1 MTNSSKISRVSKE
14 ELAQASASLFASQNL
29 TENEKISNSNKLRSY
44 IEKLSNEE
52 IKSFFEPY
60 GYVSHKKYKDENNE
74 SFAHIICSDFEVI
87 LNDFDVA
94 VLCYPTAKKTSAFDY
109 PAFLNYCNETDTAPE
124 QAISDIVV
132 AGLMTPRFPSY
143 AEKRKKYK
151 DEKTQ
156 NAFRSLPKE
165 MKPLLK
171 TLNEKTLAENSL
183 MENKGKYGI
192 FDAEEFFK
200 TSYGENK

>member
-1 MTNSSKISRVSKE
+1 MANSSKISRVSKE
-14 ELAQASASLFASQNL
+14 ELAQASASLFASPNL
-29 TENEKISNSNKLRSY
+29 EKPEQTLNSAKLRSY

-52 IKSFFEPY
+52 IKNFFEPY
-60 GYVSHKKYKDENNE
+60 GYISHKKYKDENNE
-74 SFAHIICSDFEVI
+74 NFAHIACSDFEVI

-94 VLCYPTAKKTSAFDY
+94 VLCYPTAKKSSTFDY
-109 PAFLNYCNETDTAPE
+109 PAFLKYCNETDTAPE
-124 QAISDIVV
+124 QAISDIVI

-171 TLNEKTLAENSL
+171 TLNDKVLAENSI
-183 MENKGKYGI
+183 MENKGKYGT